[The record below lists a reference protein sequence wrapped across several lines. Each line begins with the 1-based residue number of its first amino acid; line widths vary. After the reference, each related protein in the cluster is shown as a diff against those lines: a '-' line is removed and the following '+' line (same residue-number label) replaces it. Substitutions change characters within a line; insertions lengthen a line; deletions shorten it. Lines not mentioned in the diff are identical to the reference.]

1 MPQTGIALSYYQ
13 EMVSWQISWNWN
25 LWRSR
30 IKTESEEKELKY
42 EFTKIEELEMFYE
55 AAGFVGVYEKE
66 LSKMNELQIEK
77 LYKETFSHE

>member
-1 MPQTGIALSYYQ
+1 MEDKENS
-13 EMVSWQISWNWN
+13 QIRNTLLQVLYLCGNDNFKKAIIDS
-25 LWRSR
+25 S
-30 IKTESEEKELKY
+30 
-42 EFTKIEELEMFYE
+42 TKIEELEMFYE